1 MKNIIIRQAT
11 HSDLLAINEY
21 TREIFQD
28 LSFSDFSADE
38 ISFDLEM
45 QKNWLKNLSF
55 QKNSLLLVAEI
66 ENEKIIGMLEFNSGK
81 KQKTQHVGEL
91 GISVH
96 PSFQRMK
103 VGTQLIQN
111 FKNWVEHNRFTEK
124 VFLKVFANNTIAI
137 NFYRK
142 HNFEKECIHTKAIKN
157 EDGIYV
163 DIIEMCYFKNEFKSS

>member
-21 TREIFQD
+21 TREIFTD

-38 ISFDLEM
+38 VSFDIDM

-55 QKNSLLLVAEI
+55 QKNSLLLIAEI
-66 ENEKIIGMLEFNSGK
+66 ENEKIVGMLEFNSGK
-81 KQKTQHVGEL
+81 KAKNQHTVEL

-96 PSFQRMK
+96 PSFQRMQ
-103 VGTQLIQN
+103 VGSNLILN

-124 VFLKVFANNTIAI
+124 VFLKVFANNSAAI

-157 EDGIYV
+157 EDGTYF
-163 DIIEMCYFKNEFKSS
+163 DIIEMSFFKNIY